1 MPADHF
7 VGETRQHS
15 GHVEL
20 TAFGGDLR
28 VKDDLEQEVAELLL
42 QRRRVLGLDGL
53 EDFVGFFDQEGFQRH
68 PRLLAIPR
76 ATARFPEPLHDLEEP
91 FELSA
96 GRLGHDRFLSVS
108 DYTAGVCACAR
119 LGPVA
124 EAPDEGFRV
133 TDRRRRDTINTPSP
147 ASDPSLSRPAFAS
160 SSPIPDSQPA
170 TSERSLVGL
179 FMMLATE
186 ALIALGEAP
195 HPVTGQQHREL
206 AQASDVIDV
215 LSLLRDKTEGH
226 RTTDETR
233 TLDDLIYDLQLRYV
247 KAVKSCAR

>member
-28 VKDDLEQEVAELLL
+28 VKNDLEQEVAELLL
-42 QRRRVLGLDGL
+42 QRRRVGGLDGL
-53 EDFVGFFDQEGFQRH
+53 EDFVGFFDEERFQGY

-76 ATARFPEPLHDLEEP
+76 APAGFPEPSHDLEEP
-91 FELSA
+91 FEVSA

-133 TDRRRRDTINTPSP
+133 TDRRRRDTTNTPSP
-147 ASDPSLSRPAFAS
+147 PSDLPLSPSASTS
-160 SSPIPDSQPA
+160 SSSAPDSGTAPA
-170 TSERSLVGL
+170 RSLVGL

-195 HPVTGQQHREL
+195 DPVTGQQQRGL
-206 AQASDVIDV
+206 AHASDVIDV

-226 RTTDETR
+226 RSADETR
-233 TLDDLIYDLQLRYV
+233 TLDDLIYDRQLRYV